1 MIRKLEK
8 TDINRVADIW
18 LNTNLKAHDFIPAQY
33 WKSNYEAVK
42 EMLPQAEVYVYEDE
56 KKIQGFIGMNGE
68 YIEGIFVSEEAQSQG
83 IGRHLLDYVKGKKS
97 KLLLNVYQKNT
108 RAIDFYQRE
117 GFKIQREGLDEANNE
132 KEYEMEWKQIMDKE
146 WQELYKAAKHVLKP
160 RDVSKMIEAGGVA
173 AAVESASG
181 KIYVGVCV
189 DTACTLG
196 ICAERN
202 AIFNMLTNGED
213 SIRRVIAIGREGKAM
228 APCGACREFMAQLMP
243 EEYRNIEI
251 MMDYDNNKVMTLG
264 ELTPEWW
271 L

>member
-1 MIRKLEK
+1 
-8 TDINRVADIW
+8 
-18 LNTNLKAHDFIPAQY
+18 
-33 WKSNYEAVK
+33 
-42 EMLPQAEVYVYEDE
+42 
-56 KKIQGFIGMNGE
+56 
-68 YIEGIFVSEEAQSQG
+68 
-83 IGRHLLDYVKGKKS
+83 
-97 KLLLNVYQKNT
+97 
-108 RAIDFYQRE
+108 
-117 GFKIQREGLDEANNE
+117 
-132 KEYEMEWKQIMDKE
+132 MEWKQIMDKE
-146 WQELYKAAKHVLKP
+146 WQELYKAAKQVLKP

-213 SIRRVIAIGREGKAM
+213 SIRRVIAINRERKAM